1 MLYHYQ
7 VRITKERNERIIAT
21 DLKAQGVEMEETKS
35 YLKPTPIID
44 CDHWIIKEKADELT
58 KRQKEVKEKAR
69 NLFYFVRD
77 GIKYDPYMPRYLQEH
92 FRASNTLVR
101 KDGFCVQKAV
111 LLVALSRAVG
121 IPARIGFAVI
131 RNHLLPEKMAKMI
144 HGNTLPEHGYAELYL
159 RDRWIKTTPV
169 FDLGMCQKNR
179 IVPVEFDGE
188 NDAKF
193 HSHNQDGQLHIE
205 YVMDRGP
212 YDDVPLDAIRE
223 WLIPVLKREAKSLIL
238 GSES

>member
-1 MLYHYQ
+1 M
-7 VRITKERNERIIAT
+7 KEWEKY
-21 DLKAQGVEMEETKS
+21 LKA
-35 YLKPTPIID
+35 TPIID
-44 CDHWIIKEKADELT
+44 CDHCTIKEKADELT
-58 KRQKEVKEKAR
+58 KRQNKVKEKAK

-77 GIKYDPYMPRYLQEH
+77 EIKYNPYMPRYLPEH
-92 FRASNTLVR
+92 FRASDTLVR

-159 RDRWIKTTPV
+159 KDRWTKATPV
-169 FDLGMCQKNR
+169 FDLEMCQKNR

-205 YVMDRGP
+205 YVLDRGP
-212 YDDVPLDAIRE
+212 YEDVPLDAIRE
-223 WLIPVLKREAKSLIL
+223 WLIPVLKPEAKSVIL

>member
-1 MLYHYQ
+1 
-7 VRITKERNERIIAT
+7 
-21 DLKAQGVEMEETKS
+21 VEK

-44 CDHWIIKEKADELT
+44 CDHWTIREKADELT
-58 KRQKEVKEKAR
+58 KSQKEVKEKAR
-69 NLFYFVRD
+69 ALFYFVRD
-77 GIKYDPYMPRYLQEH
+77 EIKYNPYMPRYLPEH

-111 LLVALSRAVG
+111 LLVALSRAIG

-131 RNHLLPEKMAKMI
+131 RNHLLPKRMGTMLE
-144 HGNTLPEHGYAELYL
+144 GNILPEHGYSELYIN
-159 RDRWIKTTPV
+159 DRWTKATPV
-169 FDLGMCQKNR
+169 FDLEMCQKNR

-205 YVMDRGP
+205 YVLDRGP

-223 WLIPVLKREAKSLIL
+223 WLIPVLKPEAKSLIL

>member
-1 MLYHYQ
+1 M
-7 VRITKERNERIIAT
+7 KEWEKY
-21 DLKAQGVEMEETKS
+21 LKATS
-35 YLKPTPIID
+35 IID
-44 CDHWIIKEKADELT
+44 CDHWTIKEKADELT
-58 KRQKEVKEKAR
+58 KSQKEIKEKAR
-69 NLFYFVRD
+69 SLFYFVRD
-77 GIKYDPYMPRYLQEH
+77 EIKYNPYMPRYLPEH
-92 FRASNTLVR
+92 FRASDTLLR

-131 RNHLLPEKMAKMI
+131 RNHLLPEKMVKMI
-144 HGNTLPEHGYAELYL
+144 HSNTLPEHGYAELYL
-159 RDRWIKTTPV
+159 KGRWTKATPV
-169 FDLGMCQKNR
+169 FDLEMCQKNR
-179 IVPVEFDGE
+179 IIPVEFDGE

-205 YVMDRGP
+205 YVLDRGP
-212 YDDVPLDAIRE
+212 YDDVPLDAIRK